1 MMTVLILS
9 SCKKQ
14 LQLSPSPVLIEKE
27 KIVSD
32 DQTATA
38 AILGVYVQM
47 MNAGLNMANGGL
59 SVYPA
64 LSADELYNTA
74 SSTAWDP
81 FTTNALTS
89 NNTIV
94 NTAYWRPAYSCLY
107 QLNALI
113 EELEKATA
121 VSATVKEQLLGEAHF
136 TRAWIYCTLI
146 NLFGEVPLVL
156 TTDYK
161 LNAVLPKAPV
171 NQIYDQVIA
180 DLQLAKSKLKENY
193 PTAGRVRPNKWS
205 AVALLA
211 RVYLYNQNWQLA
223 ETEASAV
230 INAGMYQLLTDL
242 NTVFLSNNNEAIWQL
257 LKDNNNTAEAATFI
271 PASATVKPTL
281 AVTDQLLNTFE
292 TGDKR
297 KLNWLKANTIS
308 SQLFYYPNKYKA
320 RTSTPLTETKQ
331 LLRLAEQYLIRG
343 EARVQLNKLDSA
355 KADLNIIRSRA
366 GLLPIIVTTQ
376 TDLMKAVE
384 KERQTELFA
393 EDGHRWFDLKRWNK
407 ATTVLAPLKTAWL
420 PTAIRYPI
428 PLTELER
435 NPFLLQNPGY

>member
-1 MMTVLILS
+1 MMTVLLLS
-9 SCKKQ
+9 SCKKY
-14 LQLSPSPVLIEKE
+14 LQLSPSPVLVEKE

-38 AILGVYVQM
+38 AMLGVYVQM
-47 MNAGLNMANGGL
+47 MNASLNMANGGL

-64 LSADELYNTA
+64 LSADEIYNTA
-74 SSTAWDP
+74 PSTTWDP
-81 FTTNALTS
+81 FTTNTLTG
-89 NNTIV
+89 NNTTV

-113 EELEKATA
+113 EELEKSTA
-121 VSATVKEQLLGEAHF
+121 VTAAVKEQILGEAHF
-136 TRAWIYCTLI
+136 TRAWIYFSLI
-146 NLFGEVPLVL
+146 NLFGEAPLVL
-156 TTDYK
+156 STDYT
-161 LNAVLPKAPV
+161 LNAVLPKASV
-171 NQIYDQVIA
+171 TEIYNQVIA
-180 DLQLAKSKLKENY
+180 DLLLAKSKLKENY
-193 PTAGRVRPNKWS
+193 TTAGKVRPNKWA

-211 RVYLYNQNWQLA
+211 RVYLYKQNWQLA
-223 ETEASAV
+223 ETEATAV

-281 AVTDQLLNTFE
+281 AVTDQLLNAFE

-297 KLNWLKANTIS
+297 KLNWLKANSIS

-320 RTSTPLTETKQ
+320 RTATPQTETKQ
-331 LLRLAEQYLIRG
+331 LLRLAEQYLIRA
-343 EARVQLNKLDSA
+343 EARAQLNKTDSA
-355 KADLNIIRSRA
+355 KADLNIIRNRA
-366 GLLPIIVTTQ
+366 GLLPVIATTQ
-376 TDLMKAVE
+376 SEIITAVE

-407 ATTVLAPLKTAWL
+407 ATTVLSPLKPAWL
-420 PTAIRYPI
+420 PTAILYPV
-428 PLTELER
+428 PLTEIER